1 MAVRCPIR
9 PASPADAARLAELER
24 ICFSDPWSPAGLRE
38 MISADHT
45 IALVALS
52 AESIIGYAI
61 ARYAAGSG
69 EILNLAVAPG
79 HRREGVAAHLI
90 DALLEGLRSREVRE
104 VYLEVRESNGPAR
117 ALYSGRGFTVAGMR
131 RAYYRYPTEDALV
144 LRLPLDGSA

>member
-1 MAVRCPIR
+1 MAVRCQIR
-9 PASPADAARLAELER
+9 PATTADTARLASLER

-38 MISADHT
+38 MISATHS
-45 IALVALS
+45 IALVGLS
-52 AESIIGYAI
+52 GDVIVGYAI

-69 EILNLAVAPG
+69 EILNLAVAPE

-117 ALYSGRGFTVAGMR
+117 ALYTGKGFTVAGMR

-144 LRLPLDGSA
+144 LRLPLDGGA

>member
-1 MAVRCPIR
+1 
-9 PASPADAARLAELER
+9 
-24 ICFSDPWSPAGLRE
+24 
-38 MISADHT
+38 MIAADHT

-52 AESIIGYAI
+52 AESIIGYAV

-69 EILNLAVAPG
+69 EILNLAVAPE

-117 ALYSGRGFTVAGMR
+117 ALYKDKGFTVAGMR

-144 LRLPLDGSA
+144 LRLRLDGGA